1 MENNIVDEL
10 LNKIKSIETANSDL
24 KSKIKEIKSKLN
36 SSSVINESNQSN
48 VNLEDG
54 KLNFIY
60 FLEMLVDYQSN
71 TNLNFNSNSILENKL
86 NIINNVVEHNISY
99 IPNEQFN
106 SLWIMADFTNWE
118 PKQMNKNKDVFNFNV
133 LLIKGFKYYFT
144 FTARSE
150 ENIIDFNQDHEINP
164 RNGQIANFIDIK
176 ISDDILSD
184 PFNYLDNNNLLNEAK
199 INFTKVNMHDQN
211 EVSLLEEI
219 IDFTKKYVKRNQYL
233 SSKKDE
239 ISEKICKYYG

>member
-1 MENNIVDEL
+1 
-10 LNKIKSIETANSDL
+10 
-24 KSKIKEIKSKLN
+24 
-36 SSSVINESNQSN
+36 
-48 VNLEDG
+48 
-54 KLNFIY
+54 
-60 FLEMLVDYQSN
+60 
-71 TNLNFNSNSILENKL
+71 
-86 NIINNVVEHNISY
+86 
-99 IPNEQFN
+99 
-106 SLWIMADFTNWE
+106 MADFTNWE